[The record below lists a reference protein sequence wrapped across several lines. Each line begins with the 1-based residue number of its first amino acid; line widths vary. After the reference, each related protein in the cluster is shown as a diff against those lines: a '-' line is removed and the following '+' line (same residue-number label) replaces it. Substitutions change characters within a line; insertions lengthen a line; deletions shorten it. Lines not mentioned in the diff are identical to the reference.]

1 MYLALVFA
9 LLCLTFL
16 GCAEQTTQPKIT
28 SGKTEVELRR
38 ERKARADE
46 EKKAKREAA
55 DRAKREAAAR
65 AKAEREE
72 KARVAKEMK
81 AKREAAD
88 RAKREAA
95 AQAKREAAARAKA
108 ERAEKARASEEMK
121 AKREAAD
128 RAKREAAAQ
137 AKREATA
144 RAKAERAEKARAAEE
159 MKAKREAAAKA
170 KREAAEQAKRV
181 AAAKAKAEREEKAR
195 YAKLEAET
203 KKKVKA
209 DIAQAE
215 SEKRA
220 MIAELDA
227 KAKQQAKVTKTERS
241 NLKSRFDRDKAR
253 LAVEYKQAKA
263 AAGKD
268 KARLDAEN
276 KEYKRK
282 VARLEAEYKQAI
294 ATLEDKADAH
304 TARNAAQKKQILA
317 DCKEKVA
324 RINIRLKQQRE
335 ALRIAKL
342 ELPEDTSLRMAIRE
356 VNISG
361 NTLIT
366 TDELLKNIPS
376 IYNASDK
383 PLKEA
388 ESDELY
394 DLRVLQDIMIQ
405 PGQTRRISTRTIQG
419 FTQYLLSLYQDKNY
433 AGIYVY
439 VPADTM
445 KNGRE
450 LQDEILTVKVM
461 EASVSEITTTYYN
474 PDNEKVKKGYLCK
487 SAINDWSPAKVG
499 EVVNQKEMDDFIN
512 LLNLNPDRYVSG
524 IVSKGTEPNSIALGY
539 NIYEASPWHWF
550 IQADNSGTKP
560 REWDPRIG
568 LINTNLLGIDD
579 TLTIVYQ
586 APWDTT
592 IDENYGLFGSYDFP
606 LLGPRLRLN
615 LYGGHSEFDISSAS
629 SPVDFLGRGTFYGG
643 ILSYNVLQTDDGWFF
658 DINGSLEHTRSK
670 VNPSLFP
677 AYLGTDIKFW
687 LWGGGFELHRS
698 DDLSQ
703 TSVTAGRYESMGGES
718 GGDEFRL
725 ARTNADSDFTIY
737 NASAAHSQYL
747 DTNKVEH
754 ISASV
759 RWITSD
765 ERLVPAKMTAFGGM
779 YTIRGYD
786 EYELVADGGLFASGQ
801 YEFDLVKYEES
812 KFAGDTEDEQKK
824 PFLRKL
830 APLVFVD
837 YGRSKI
843 RHPVGTEKANED
855 FFSVGAGAL
864 IELGDNF
871 SGAVYYGYPLK
882 ATDNTREGKGRVSA
896 GVMLKW

>member
-1 MYLALVFA
+1 MNNATRRMFLALVFA

-16 GCAEQTTQPKIT
+16 GCAAETAQPKIT
-28 SGKTEVELRR
+28 SGKTEVELRQ
-38 ERKARADE
+38 ERKARAAE
-46 EKKAKREAA
+46 AKRQ
-55 DRAKREAAAR
+55 AAAK
-65 AKAEREE
+65 AQAEREE
-72 KARVAKEMK
+72 KARIANEMK
-81 AKREAAD
+81 AQREAA
-88 RAKREAA
+88 E
-95 AQAKREAAARAKA
+95 
-108 ERAEKARASEEMK
+108 
-121 AKREAAD
+121 

-144 RAKAERAEKARAAEE
+144 RAKAERSEKARAAEE

-170 KREAAEQAKRV
+170 KREAAAQAKRE

-195 YAKLEAET
+195 YARLDAET
-203 KKKVKA
+203 KKQVQA

-215 SEKRA
+215 REKKA

-227 KAKQQAKVTKTERS
+227 KAKEQAKVAKAERS
-241 NLKSRFDRDKAR
+241 DLKRKYDRDKAQ
-253 LAVEYKQAKA
+253 LATEYKQAKA
-263 AAGKD
+263 EAGKD

-276 KEYKRK
+276 REYKQK
-282 VARLEAEYKQAI
+282 VARLEAEYKEMLAN
-294 ATLEDKADAH
+294 LSDKTDAQD
-304 TARNAAQKKQILA
+304 ARNASQKKQIQA
-317 DCKEKVA
+317 DYEEKVA
-324 RINIRLKQQRE
+324 RINLRLKRQRE
-335 ALRIAKL
+335 ALQVAKL
-342 ELPEDTSLRMAIRE
+342 KLPEDTTRRMAVRE

-361 NTLIT
+361 NTLIK
-366 TDELLKNIPS
+366 TDELLKDIPS
-376 IYNASDK
+376 IYNASNK
-383 PLKEA
+383 PLDEA
-388 ESDELY
+388 ESSELY
-394 DLRVLQDIMIQ
+394 DFRVLQDIIMQ
-405 PGQTRRISTRTIQG
+405 PGQAQQVSTRTIQG

-445 KNGRE
+445 KEGRE
-450 LQDEILTVKVM
+450 FQDEILNVKVL
-461 EASVSEITTTYYN
+461 EASVSEVTITYYN
-474 PDNEKVKKGYLCK
+474 PDNEKVEKGYLSK
-487 SAINDWSPAKVG
+487 SAMNDWSPAKVG

-539 NIYEASPWHWF
+539 NIYEANPWHWF

-560 REWDPRIG
+560 RQWDPRIG

-579 TLTIVYQ
+579 TFTVIYQ

-592 IDENYGLFGSYDFP
+592 IDENYGIFGSYDFP

-615 LYGGHSEFDISSAS
+615 LYGGHSEFDISSAAG
-629 SPVDFLGRGTFYGG
+629 PIDFLGRGTFYGG
-643 ILSYNVLQTDDGWFF
+643 ILSYNLLQTDDGWFL

-677 AYLGTDIKFW
+677 DYLGTDIKFW
-687 LWGGGFELHRS
+687 LWGGGIDLHRS
-698 DDLSQ
+698 DDLSE
-703 TSVTAGRYESMGGES
+703 SSITAGRYESMGGES
-718 GGDEFRL
+718 SGDEFTL
-725 ARTNADSDFTIY
+725 ARMNAESDFTIY

-747 DTNKVEH
+747 DTNKIGRV
-754 ISASV
+754 SGSF

-786 EYELVADGGLFASGQ
+786 EYEMMADGGMFATGQ

-812 KFAGDTEDEQKK
+812 KLSDDTGDRQKE
-824 PFLRKL
+824 PFLRKF

-837 YGRSKI
+837 YGRAKI
-843 RHPVGTEKANED
+843 RHPVGTERENED
-855 FFSVGAGAL
+855 FFSVGGGAL

-896 GVMLKW
+896 GVMLRW

>member
-1 MYLALVFA
+1 MNSAIRRRMYLSLVFA

-16 GCAEQTTQPKIT
+16 GCAAQTTQPKIT

-46 EKKAKREAA
+46 EKKAKR
-55 DRAKREAAAR
+55 
-65 AKAEREE
+65 
-72 KARVAKEMK
+72 VV
-81 AKREAAD
+81 
-88 RAKREAA
+88 A

-108 ERAEKARASEEMK
+108 ERAEKDRVAKEMK
-121 AKREAAD
+121 AQREAADRAKREVAAQAKREAAAKAKSARAEKARAAQEMKD
-128 RAKREAAAQ
+128 KREAADKAKREAAAQ
-137 AKREATA
+137 AKR
-144 RAKAERAEKARAAEE
+144 KA
-159 MKAKREAAAKA
+159 
-170 KREAAEQAKRV
+170 V
-181 AAAKAKAEREEKAR
+181 AKAKAEREEKAR
-195 YAKLEAET
+195 YANK
-203 KKKVKA
+203 
-209 DIAQAE
+209 I
-215 SEKRA
+215 
-220 MIAELDA
+220 
-227 KAKQQAKVTKTERS
+227 QAKVTKAERS
-241 NLKSRFDRDKAR
+241 NLKSKYDRDKAR
-253 LAVEYKQAKA
+253 LAAEYKQAKA
-263 AAGKD
+263 EAGKD
-268 KARLDAEN
+268 KARLDTEN
-276 KEYKRK
+276 NEYKQK
-282 VARLEAEYKQAI
+282 VARLEAEYKEAI
-294 ATLEDKADAH
+294 AKLADKADAQ
-304 TARNAAQKKQILA
+304 TARNAAQKKQIQA
-317 DCKEKVA
+317 DCQEKVA
-324 RINIRLKQQRE
+324 RINIRLIQQRE

-342 ELPEDTSLRMAIRE
+342 KLPEDTSLSMAVRE

-361 NTLIT
+361 NTLIK

-383 PLKEA
+383 PLEEA

-405 PGQTRRISTRTIQG
+405 PGQARRVSTRTIQG

-445 KNGRE
+445 KEGRE

-461 EASVSEITTTYYN
+461 EASVSEITITYYT
-474 PDNEKVKKGYLCK
+474 PDNEKVEKGYLSK

-524 IVSKGTEPNSIALGY
+524 IVSKGAEPNSIALGY
-539 NIYEASPWHWF
+539 NIYEANPWHWF

-560 REWDPRIG
+560 RQWDPRIG

-579 TLTIVYQ
+579 TFTVIYQ

-643 ILSYNVLQTDDGWFF
+643 ILSYNLLQTDDGWFF

-670 VNPSLFP
+670 VTPSLFP
-677 AYLGTDIKFW
+677 GFLGTDIKFW
-687 LWGGGFELHRS
+687 LWGGGIDLHRS

-703 TSVTAGRYESMGGES
+703 TSITAGRYESMGGES

-725 ARTNADSDFTIY
+725 ARTNATSDFTIY

-812 KFAGDTEDEQKK
+812 KFADDTEDEKSE

-837 YGRSKI
+837 YGRAKI
-843 RHPVGTEKANED
+843 RHPVGTERADED

-882 ATDNTREGKGRVSA
+882 STDNTRESKGRVSA